1 MTIIQ
6 YFFKEL
12 YFKIIYLII
21 IFIALLLIIA
31 TKAKILF
38 LYILEPIK
46 KIKLNNFIIEYQN
59 TNKEIYNYN
68 LINNEEQV
76 FIPILEIN
84 LPFFT
89 TSYIFIKYIILFSLY
104 IFIPIIIYYIYI
116 STSNI
121 LKKNELFIFKY
132 IIFIMFI
139 FIYINYI
146 INHYIIVPIYL
157 NFIYSHYTEFLYYE
171 FDVEFQL
178 ITYLNFYFNNL
189 FTNFFLFVI
198 ILLKKY
204 LKLNIN
210 NILIISIMIIF
221 IPFDGAIQILYIFIF
236 FTYLIISSIIINYL
250 NAIKKYKQMEFQ
262 EKY

>member
-12 YFKIIYLII
+12 YFKIIYLVI
-21 IFIALLLIIA
+21 IFTIMLSIVVV
-31 TKAKILF
+31 KAKILF

-46 KIKLNNFIIEYQN
+46 KIKINNFIIEYQN
-59 TNKEIYNYN
+59 TNNKNYVYEN
-68 LINNEEQV
+68 IKNNDEL
-76 FIPILEIN
+76 FIPIIEIN

-89 TSYIFIKYIILFSLY
+89 TSYIFLKYIILFSIY
-104 IFIPIIIYYIYI
+104 IFIPIVLYYIYI
-116 STSNI
+116 STSSI
-121 LKKNELFIFKY
+121 LKKNEIFLFRHVLSILL
-132 IIFIMFI
+132 I

-178 ITYLNFYFNNL
+178 TTYLNFYFYNL

-210 NILIISIMIIF
+210 NILIIAIILML
-221 IPFDGAIQILYIFIF
+221 IPIDGYVQILYIIIF
-236 FTYLIISSIIINYL
+236 YIYLIIASLITNYINR
-250 NAIKKYKQMEFQ
+250 IKKYKQKEYL
-262 EKY
+262 EKD